1 MSDEK
6 RSERNKKRHEK
17 YKMNNQGRVD
27 SHNNEA
33 VHSTGMVVLLSVTLK
48 AICVIINNNLFTL
61 CSNLQMGIQQMERT
75 KIVTNSIC
83 TQPIVVAPMNYQVT
97 YFANKIIYW
106 CSDCN

>member
-6 RSERNKKRHEK
+6 WSERNKKRRER
-17 YKMNNQGRVD
+17 YKMNNQDRVD

-33 VHSTGMVVLLSVTLK
+33 VHSTCMVVLLSVTLK

-83 TQPIVVAPMNYQVT
+83 TQPTVMAPMNYQVT
-97 YFANKIIYW
+97 YSANKNIYW
-106 CSDCN
+106 CGDCN

>member
-6 RSERNKKRHEK
+6 RSERNKKRRER
-17 YKMNNQGRVD
+17 YKMNSQGRVD
-27 SHNNEA
+27 PHNNEA

-48 AICVIINNNLFTL
+48 AICVIINNNLFIL

-83 TQPIVVAPMNYQVT
+83 TQPTVMAPMNYQVT
-97 YFANKIIYW
+97 YSTNKSIYW
-106 CSDCN
+106 CGDCN